1 MTITNDSL
9 NLLYGYGTLT
19 YYGLMDY
26 EYSVSISYMGMEPE
40 YRLKN
45 VNGKLSQSPIWVWNE
60 WDVEVKFYEANE
72 SSLNLLYGYGTQ
84 KKDRQ
89 SVLLMQLV
97 SISYMGMEQQHLV
110 DIKIITSKYGD
121 VKKKEG

>member
-40 YRLKN
+40 VILCLHLLK
-45 VNGKLSQSPIWVWNE
+45 
-60 WDVEVKFYEANE
+60 
-72 SSLNLLYGYGTQ
+72 
-84 KKDRQ
+84 KK
-89 SVLLMQLV
+89 V
-97 SISYMGMEQQHLV
+97 SISYMGMELE
-110 DIKIITSKYGD
+110 I
-121 VKKKEG
+121 